1 MFNVGE
7 HVLGLE
13 MTFVTKIKQKCP
25 KLNSEIS
32 TETFLTSEAIHC
44 WFYSFA
50 GLVSCGPLIMKWH
63 PSTTGHM
70 HCLFMIL
77 VRVHLSVTHI

>member
-32 TETFLTSEAIHC
+32 TETYFLPLKLFI
-44 WFYSFA
+44 A
-50 GLVSCGPLIMKWH
+50 GFIVLQL
-63 PSTTGHM
+63 
-70 HCLFMIL
+70 
-77 VRVHLSVTHI
+77 